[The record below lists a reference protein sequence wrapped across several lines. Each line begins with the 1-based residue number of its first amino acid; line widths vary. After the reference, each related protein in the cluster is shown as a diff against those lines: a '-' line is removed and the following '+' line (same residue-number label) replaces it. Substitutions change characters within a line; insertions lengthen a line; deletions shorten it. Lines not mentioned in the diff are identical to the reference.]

1 MSEVNLL
8 YQPRK
13 QFFDFHNRSHRFA
26 CLVAHR
32 RAGKTV
38 ACVNEAII
46 RALYSK
52 KNRPRYAYIGPLL
65 KQAKKIAW
73 EYLKEYSR
81 GIQAKKPSESELSI
95 RLSTNDAE
103 IGIYGADNPDAFR
116 GQYFDG
122 VILDEYGDMS
132 PSIWRKVLLP
142 TLADRQGWAV
152 FIGTPKGK
160 NHFYDIFQRSLG
172 KAVQTEDGPGQDY
185 LSVQSW
191 YNFCLRASESGI
203 LPPDELLL
211 QRGEMTEDEYLQ
223 EYECSF
229 DAAVIG
235 TYYAAIIL
243 NLEQKG
249 QINDLVDYDPDF
261 PVHVI
266 SDLGYTDSS
275 AFWFWQERRD
285 GIAVIDYEEA
295 NSQALPYYFEL
306 LHSKGYKYGKI
317 WLPHDARA
325 KSLQT
330 GRTTVEQFLDQRF
343 PTFDPDAPRVIDIWP
358 RVALQ
363 HGIDAA
369 RMILPGCHFNRARCG
384 TGIEALRA
392 YRRQYNEERKVF
404 MDVPIHDWAS
414 HGSDAF
420 RGLALVARERILADS
435 RDKPKILIPNK
446 VVQYSLEQLYAM
458 NQKSIRQR
466 MRDG

>member
-1 MSEVNLL
+1 MSEVALL
-8 YQPRK
+8 YQPRH
-13 QFFDFHNRSHRFA
+13 QFVPFHTRSQRFA

-38 ACVNEAII
+38 ACVNEAIT
-46 RALYSK
+46 RALYSRK
-52 KNRPRYAYIGPLL
+52 PRPRYAYIGPLL

-73 EYLKEYSR
+73 EYLKEYSN
-81 GIQAKKPSESELSI
+81 GIQSKKPSESELHV
-95 RLSTNDAE
+95 RLSSNDAE
-103 IGIYGADNPDAFR
+103 IGIYGADNPDSFR

-172 KAVQTEDGPGQDY
+172 KAVQTDDGPGQDY
-185 LSVQSW
+185 LSAQSW
-191 YNFCLRASESGI
+191 YNFCLRASESRI

-235 TYYAAIIL
+235 TYYAALIL
-243 NLEQKG
+243 SLEQRG
-249 QINDLVDYDPDF
+249 QINDRIDYDPDF
-261 PVHVI
+261 PVHAI
-266 SDLGYTDSS
+266 SDLGYTDST
-275 AFWFWQERRD
+275 AWWFWQERPD

-306 LHSKGYKYGKI
+306 LQNKGYKYGKI

-330 GRTTVEQFLDQRF
+330 GRTTVEQFLSQEF
-343 PTFDPDAPRVIDIWP
+343 PLFDPDRVRTIDIWP

-369 RMILPGCHFNRARCG
+369 RLMLPSCHFNLSR
-384 TGIEALRA
+384 TSLGIEALRA
-392 YRRQYNEERKVF
+392 YRRQYNEEKKVYS
-404 MDVPIHDWAS
+404 DVPIHDWSS
-414 HGSDAF
+414 HGSDAY
-420 RGLALVARERILADS
+420 RGLALVCRERILAAS
-435 RDKPKILIPNK
+435 LDKPRLVLPPK
-446 VVQYSLEQLYAM
+446 VVQYSLEQLYDM
-458 NQKSIRQR
+458 TKLTLRQR
-466 MRDG
+466 MRK